1 MANKLSD
8 TFLLPRAG
16 KYQNALNSNARLPF
30 IYGNL
35 EDGNAGNWICPNISS
50 VTFVYSYAGHEV
62 MSSSSGNDIA
72 VYSGSSL
79 MNAADYTFSH
89 SNDFESLGNIATIT
103 FDNDQQNNVIAAS
116 GRGIL
121 NSSATPEMKNIIDI
135 ADDFLTSKNALDFS
149 YDLTSKQLTSN
160 TFDSQG
166 YVAAGVISQ
175 DGVIWDILQKMVGS
189 FLGSAYLAS
198 DTAFFSEKRK
208 LKFEMEIGTS
218 TTKTADVIPK
228 ADITFLQGTQR
239 RKSLINQCPIS
250 FSYNYVD
257 SGFRSHNDGTN
268 NINSASS
275 NIYGI
280 QEPSTPYQLHW
291 CRDSASG
298 TTIQNV
304 ITGKYGKPVWEIEWI
319 DASLERIAIDAGDFI
334 AGTFDWL
341 YNIEGIP
348 LINQVVKILSLSP
361 DFIKNVIKFRGID
374 TGSFLIDTSTYYLAD
389 GTYLADGGILAG
401 TLDSE
406 NRDLTEY

>member
-1 MANKLSD
+1 MPSKLSD

-72 VYSGSSL
+72 IYSGSSL
-79 MNAADYTFSH
+79 MNSADYTFDH
-89 SNDFESLGNIATIT
+89 SDNFESLGSISTVT
-103 FDNDQQNNVIAAS
+103 FNNDQLNNVITAS

-121 NSSATPEMKNIIDI
+121 NSGATPEMKNIIDI
-135 ADDFLTSKNALDFS
+135 ADDFLTSKNTLAFS
-149 YDLTSKQLTSN
+149 YDATSKQDTSN
-160 TFDSQG
+160 IFDSQG
-166 YVAAGVISQ
+166 YTAAGVIDQ

-198 DTAFFSEKRK
+198 DTPFFDENRK
-208 LKFEMEIGTS
+208 LKFEIETGS
-218 TTKTADVIPK
+218 SATKVADIIPK
-228 ADITFLQGTQR
+228 SDITFLTGTQR

-250 FSYNYVD
+250 FSYDYV
-257 SGFRSHNDGTN
+257 SNNFRSHNDGTSN
-268 NINSASS
+268 VNSGSS

-298 TTIQNV
+298 ATIQNV
-304 ITGKYGKPVWEIEWI
+304 ITGKYGLPVWELEFI
-319 DASLERIAIDAGDFI
+319 DESLERMAIDVGDFI
-334 AGTFDWL
+334 AGTFDWI
-341 YNIEGIP
+341 YNTEGIP
-348 LINQVVKILSLSP
+348 LINQVVKILSVSP
-361 DFIKNVIKFRGID
+361 DFIKNIIKFRGID
-374 TGSFLIDTSTYYLAD
+374 QGTFLIDESTFYLAD
-389 GTYLADGGILAG
+389 GTYIANGSILAG